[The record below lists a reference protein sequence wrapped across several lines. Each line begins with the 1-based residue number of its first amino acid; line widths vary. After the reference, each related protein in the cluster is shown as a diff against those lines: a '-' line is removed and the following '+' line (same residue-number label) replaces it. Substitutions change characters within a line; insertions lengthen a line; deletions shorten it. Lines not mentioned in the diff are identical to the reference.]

1 MCVGVGMDGAGSKVD
16 RVLEL
21 ASITANKNT
30 VPGDRNAMNPS
41 GLRLGKFRRKILKES
56 RRH

>member
-41 GLRLGKFRRKILKES
+41 GLRLGKLRRRILK
-56 RRH
+56 

>member
-41 GLRLGKFRRKILKES
+41 GLRLGKLRKILKES